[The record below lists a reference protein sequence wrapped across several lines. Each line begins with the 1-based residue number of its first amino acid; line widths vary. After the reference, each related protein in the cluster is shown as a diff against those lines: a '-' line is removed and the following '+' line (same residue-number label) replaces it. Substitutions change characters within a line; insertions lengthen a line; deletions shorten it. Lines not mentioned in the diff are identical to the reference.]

1 MTIFSN
7 NFTLI
12 LLFRHDMKYALIF
25 FLVLG
30 SLAASAQSTHDFI
43 VSAGQDLI
51 KTDIDK
57 PFDKAQF
64 GIEGNYFVV
73 RHFAVGAG
81 VELWTANPNS
91 FVMGMRWY
99 ADDHFFGRLRGLI
112 GANDVSVGAGWSKP
126 FMTNWRFEA
135 LADFYF
141 HGDFGLRAG
150 VAYIIR

>member
-1 MTIFSN
+1 MKI
-7 NFTLI
+7 I
-12 LLFRHDMKYALIF
+12 MIALLGL
-25 FLVLG
+25 L
-30 SLAASAQSTHDFI
+30 SAPTAYSQRTTDIMVGGGF
-43 VSAGQDLI
+43 DLF
-51 KTDIDK
+51 KTDNREL
-57 PFDKAQF
+57 FDKGQVNLEA
-64 GIEGNYFVV
+64 NYFVA

-126 FMTNWRFEA
+126 IMTNWRFEA

-150 VAYIIR
+150 VAYILD